1 MKGKASLAREIGPTD
16 LVLLNIVAI
25 VGLRWLPTAARIGPA
40 SLSLWLLA
48 LLLFFIPQGLV
59 VSRLAR
65 SYPEEGGIYV
75 WARRAFGDLHGFI
88 CGWCYW
94 VNNLLYYP
102 SLLFAAAGFST
113 FIVGAEYRHL
123 AENRYYVAGLAALL
137 LWIAILANLFG
148 LRFGKWVNNLGAVST
163 WLPASLLIVMGIV
176 AWRRYGAANEFGL
189 ERLTPNLLELGTLS
203 FWSTITF
210 GFAGLELG
218 PVMSGEIR
226 EPARTIPRAI
236 VLSGTFIALIYLL
249 GTAAIL
255 FALPVSEVNVMTGVV
270 QAIDVIGQRLG
281 WGSLAGPAALLLVL
295 GSLGGTG
302 AWLAGS
308 ARIPFVAGLDRFL
321 PEAFG
326 RVHQRWHTP
335 YVAILFQGAA
345 ATFFLL
351 ASVAGATVR
360 EAYLI
365 MVDVTII
372 VYFIPYLY
380 LFASAAALERKQRIG
395 ASAANN
401 RGRGLLLAAAAGFA
415 TTLLS
420 IFLAFIPPEEVT
432 DRALFQFKLFAGT
445 AAFVGAGALVYL
457 AALRRR

>member
-1 MKGKASLAREIGPTD
+1 MKGKASLAQEIGPID

-25 VGLRWLPTAARIGPA
+25 VGLRWLPTAARIGPP

-113 FIVGAEYRHL
+113 FILGAEHQDL
-123 AENRYYVAGLAALL
+123 AENRYYVAGLATLL
-137 LWIAILANLFG
+137 LWAAILANLFG
-148 LRFGKWVNNLGAVST
+148 LRFGKWVNNLGAIST
-163 WLPASLLIVMGIV
+163 WLPASLLIIMGIV
-176 AWRRYGAANEFGL
+176 ARRRYGAANEFSL

-203 FWSTITF
+203 FWSTIAF

-236 VLSGTFIALIYLL
+236 VISGTFIALIYIL

-255 FALPVSEVNVMTGVV
+255 FALPVSEVNVMTGLV
-270 QAIDVIGQRLG
+270 QAIDVISQRLG

-295 GSLGGTG
+295 GSLGGAG

-326 RVHQRWHTP
+326 RIHQRWRTP

-372 VYFIPYLY
+372 VYFVPYLY
-380 LFASAAALERKQRIG
+380 LFASAAALERKQQIG
-395 ASAANN
+395 ASAVNS
-401 RGRGLLLAAAAGFA
+401 RGLPLAAAAGFA

-420 IFLAFIPPEEVT
+420 IVLAFIPSEEVAG
-432 DRALFQFKLFAGT
+432 RPLFQLKLFGG
-445 AAFVGAGALVYL
+445 AAVFIGAGALVYL
-457 AALRRR
+457 IARRRK